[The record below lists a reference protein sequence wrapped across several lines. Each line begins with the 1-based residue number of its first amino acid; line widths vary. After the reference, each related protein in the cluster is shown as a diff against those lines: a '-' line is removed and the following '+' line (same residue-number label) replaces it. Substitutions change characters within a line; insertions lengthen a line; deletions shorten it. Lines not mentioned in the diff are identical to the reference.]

1 MTQGGR
7 TYTTARLRMLTK
19 PGNLPWMRAPMPQKA
34 KPPAAGGP
42 WGLGVLASDLA
53 EGSRRLERA

>member
-7 TYTTARLRMLTK
+7 TYTTARLRMLRN
-19 PGNLPWMRAPMPQKA
+19 PGNLPSMRAPMPQKA
-34 KPPAAGGP
+34 KPPSAGEP
-42 WGLGVLASDLA
+42 WGFGVLASDLA